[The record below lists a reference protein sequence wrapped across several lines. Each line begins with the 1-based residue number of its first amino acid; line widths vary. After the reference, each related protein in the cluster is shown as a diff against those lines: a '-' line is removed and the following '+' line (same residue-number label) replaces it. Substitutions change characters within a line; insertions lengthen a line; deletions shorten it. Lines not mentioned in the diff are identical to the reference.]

1 MFIFNYVTFR
11 YHIPI
16 AMKPKPLLIIA
27 CFVLLSAFKSD
38 NLPASFIDLLTRAQ
52 LTFMPPAGLIEVEPV
67 KNSQMLYQYALKFP
81 DKNFE
86 VRYTVRPLDS
96 IVNQYNDWL
105 KNKKA
110 GSARIDPNKMHA
122 TVFYAIMMNISDG
135 SRPPQ
140 IRAFD
145 SVAVK
150 KEFNADW
157 GATGVCVPGGDF
169 AKGYKYC
176 EVVTIHKNNV
186 GDAYCFYL
194 SDDVSYYQSLLIPMF
209 HTMRFN

>member
-1 MFIFNYVTFR
+1 
-11 YHIPI
+11 
-16 AMKPKPLLIIA
+16 MKLKPLLIIA

-38 NLPASFIDLLTRAQ
+38 NLPTSFTDLLARAQ
-52 LTFMPPAGLIEVEPV
+52 ITFIPPPGLVEVAPI

-96 IVNQYNDWL
+96 MVNQYNDWL

-110 GSARIDPNKMHA
+110 GSARIDPNKIHA
-122 TVFYAIMMNISDG
+122 AALYAVMMNISGG
-135 SRPPQ
+135 SRPPV
-140 IRAFD
+140 IKPFD

-150 KEFNADW
+150 KEFHADW

-169 AKGYKYC
+169 SKGYKYC
-176 EVVTIHKNNV
+176 EVVAIHKDNM
-186 GDAYCFYL
+186 GDAYYFYL
-194 SDDVSYYQSLLIPMF
+194 SDDASYYQSLLIPIFYAMK
-209 HTMRFN
+209 FN